1 MRALQRVFATGT
13 TTSSQL
19 QWPLSDMQAAA
30 QHAGHRPR
38 ICFGPRKGWRSGAA
52 PLWPS
57 RERGRHGDQSD
68 QERRRPRTHHC
79 SRPCDSRGAGETRVR
94 RASVEDRLDVLV
106 ANAGISKLALIANR
120 RRGLMAATPPGFG
133 SSSAAS
139 TPMGSSRP
147 PSRCRRGKPVRL
159 RLKHIPRELQSN
171 RISPAADCRF
181 LAPSW
186 RIA

>member
-1 MRALQRVFATGT
+1 LALGKAGAQVLVHYGRAASEADTVINQIKSDGGRAHAIAGDLAT
-13 TTSSQL
+13 
-19 QWPLSDMQAAA
+19 AE
-30 QHAGHRPR
+30 
-38 ICFGPRKGWRSGAA
+38 GPEKLAF
-52 PLWPS
+52 
-57 RERGRHGDQSD
+57 D
-68 QERRRPRTHHC
+68 
-79 SRPCDSRGAGETRVR
+79 VR
-94 RASVEDRLDVLV
+94 RIVEDRLDVLV

-120 RRGLMAATPPGFG
+120 QRGLMAATPPGFG

-139 TPMGSSRP
+139 IPMGSSRP
-147 PSRCRRGKPVRL
+147 RSRCRRGKPVRL